1 MADIYTKLHIL
12 SLCSIFSRA
21 MEIPKKKNHM
31 NKVLTTP
38 LINWTISSKLLTHH
52 EIIHVEGA
60 LALTQVKFL
69 PQQRMTP

>member
-21 MEIPKKKNHM
+21 MEIPNKKNLFPNKKNQM

-52 EIIHVEGA
+52 EI
-60 LALTQVKFL
+60 LKN
-69 PQQRMTP
+69 